1 MFERR
6 IPEWLR
12 HAPVPGVRG
21 FAIISGAEAAARGLL
36 ISVMPIAMYR
46 ALEDPESVSEIYF
59 LVGIASLLMGLLVP
73 MLVRLVPRRFVF
85 TFGACLIILGPLLAS
100 RGGPILVP
108 VGLALITLAVVI
120 MFVCFNAYVMDYIK
134 RSELGTCETMRL
146 YYSAASWAIGPFLG
160 IWLMDQWYPLPFL
173 LSALAGVILL
183 IIFWYLRLSDSKQ
196 ITAALQ
202 HAPNPIAYLPRFLAQ
217 PRLVAGWLFA
227 VLRSCGWWVYVV
239 YLPIFA
245 VESGYS
251 DQLGGIMLS
260 LTNSLLFVTPLMLRW
275 MRRRSVRIAVRTGF
289 AGGFLC
295 FAIAAVG
302 ADAPPVALIALF
314 VGSGFLILLDVSAGL
329 PYLMAVRPHERTE
342 MSAVYSSY
350 RDVSGI
356 LTPGIARGILAFGP
370 LPWVF
375 AAAALGLAACFV
387 IAGRIHPRLGQ
398 PRAAPAGLSPVEPA

>member
-6 IPEWLR
+6 MPEWLR
-12 HAPVPGVRG
+12 HAPVPNVQG
-21 FAIISGAEAAARGLL
+21 FAILAGVEAAARGIL

-46 ALEDPESVSEIYF
+46 ALEDPETVSEIYF
-59 LVGIASLLMGLLVP
+59 IVGIASLVTGLLVP
-73 MLVRLVPRRFVF
+73 MLVRLVPRRFVY
-85 TFGACLIILGPLLAS
+85 TLGTGLIIAGPLLAS
-100 RGGPILVP
+100 LGGPVMVP
-108 VGLALITLAVVI
+108 LGLASITLAVVI

-134 RSELGTCETMRL
+134 RSELGMCETMRL

-160 IWLMDQWYPLPFL
+160 IWLMKQWYPLPFL
-173 LSALAGVILL
+173 LSSAAGVILL
-183 IIFWYLRLSDSKQ
+183 GIFWYLRLGDGKQ

-260 LTNSLLFVTPLMLRW
+260 VTNSLLFVTPVMLRW
-275 MRRRSVRIAVRTGF
+275 MHRRSVRIAVRTGF

-295 FAIAAVG
+295 FAAAAVSAG
-302 ADAPPVALIALF
+302 FPPLALAALF
-314 VGSGFLILLDVSAGL
+314 LGSGFLILLDISAGL
-329 PYLMAVRPHERTE
+329 PYLMAVRPNERTE
-342 MSAVYSSY
+342 MSAVYSSF

-356 LTPGIARGILAFGP
+356 LTPGVARGILAIGP
-370 LPWVF
+370 LPWIF

-398 PRAAPAGLSPVEPA
+398 PRAAPAGLALAEPS